1 MRKYNSILFV
11 CEDNTATS
19 LMAECICKSMVA
31 DQTVQIKSRGMV
43 VLFPE
48 PINPKVE
55 VVLVN
60 HGLKV
65 PERTALMLDADDID
79 ENTLV
84 LTMTIRQKEQI
95 LEEFEY
101 TGNVYTLYG
110 FIGDD
115 MNMEDPYGGTL
126 VEYDSCFQTM
136 FRVIKKIVV
145 KLKKTYGLQDT
156 ETMVE

>member
-1 MRKYNSILFV
+1 
-11 CEDNTATS
+11 
-19 LMAECICKSMVA
+19 
-31 DQTVQIKSRGMV
+31 
-43 VLFPE
+43 
-48 PINPKVE
+48 
-55 VVLVN
+55 
-60 HGLKV
+60 
-65 PERTALMLDADDID
+65 MLDADDID

-84 LTMTIRQKEQI
+84 LTMTIRQKKQI